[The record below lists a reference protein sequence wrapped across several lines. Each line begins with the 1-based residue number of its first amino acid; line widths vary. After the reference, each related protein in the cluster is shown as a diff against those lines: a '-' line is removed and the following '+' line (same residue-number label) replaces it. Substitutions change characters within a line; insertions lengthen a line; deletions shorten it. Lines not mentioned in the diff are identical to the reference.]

1 MENYPPAPPEPE
13 WVHRM
18 RARGIEVRRG
28 TGPYYLP
35 EEPEVRF
42 TLPHEGRSSLRA
54 RITALARKL
63 WSSPDAS
70 TRATR
75 NAAVP

>member
-1 MENYPPAPPEPE
+1 MENYPPPPPVPD

-18 RARGIEVRRG
+18 RARGIDVRIG

-42 TLPHEGRSSLRA
+42 TLPDEGRRRLRV
-54 RITALARKL
+54 RVQELAHRL
-63 WSSPDAS
+63 WGRLGNL

-75 NAAVP
+75 DASVP